1 VATPLSWAKVPFG
14 KIVSLGKISL
24 FGKDA
29 VLRKIDL
36 HVEVAPCSNIY
47 LLGKVALSVDLLS
60 LVKLPFLGTVAL
72 RPPQ

>member
-1 VATPLSWAKVPFG
+1 VAMPLSWAKAPFG
-14 KIVSLGKISL
+14 KSVSLGEITL

-36 HVEVAPCSNIY
+36 CVKVAPCRNIY
-47 LLGKVALSVDLLS
+47 LLGKVVLLVDLLS

-72 RPPQ
+72 CPPQ